1 MKRRNFLKLGA
12 AVSAL
17 PLIPSSMLAADK
29 LTALKKNGEILTAAR
44 WGILKAS
51 VKNGKIVKS
60 APWKITSKIPN
71 TLQNT
76 MADLV
81 YNTRIK
87 APMVRKSYLADPD
100 NPKPELRGLDEWV
113 EVKYEDAIKLVA
125 RELKK
130 TREQKGASSV
140 FAGSYGW
147 QSTGNVHV
155 SRTLLHRFM
164 NLTGGFTGVT
174 GDYSTGAAQVI
185 MPHVTGSNQVY
196 EQQTSWPV
204 VLESSKIVVFWGL
217 NPISTLRVA
226 WTSSDEQGFKYFEQL
241 KNSDKEIIIIDPI
254 KTVSGKYFEGKAR
267 WITPRPNTDVA
278 MMLGMAQYLY
288 SQGKYDKE
296 FLQNYTVGFEKFVP
310 YLTGQSDGVAKTPEW
325 ASEICDISA
334 DVIKELAIKFYE
346 NRTMIMAGWGIQRA
360 HHGEQA
366 HWMIVTLCAM
376 LGQIGLA
383 GGGFGFSYHYAN
395 GGAPTC
401 AGGVIGGMNA
411 ASVGVVKDGKFLG
424 LAQDQKQGGEAA
436 QAWLVNTA
444 KVAFPLARIA
454 DALLNP
460 GKTIDANGAK
470 ITYPKIDFIYWVGG
484 NPIVHHQDTNT
495 NIKAWRKPRTIVV
508 NEIYWTPTAKMAD
521 IVFPTTT
528 QYERNDITMSGD
540 YSNMHIIPMKQVV
553 AKQHGAKDDYQI
565 FTDLCKAYADGL
577 AEVYTD
583 GGKTEMDWI
592 KEFYEGAASA
602 VNANTAL
609 GIQMPSFEQW
619 WEKNEPTEFYET
631 PENAA
636 YVTFEDFRNDPVLEA
651 LGTPSGLIEIYSD
664 TIAAMNYKDCGAHPM
679 WFEPVEWLG
688 MKDKPAKFHLLSI
701 HPYDRLHSQQSNTS
715 NRKRYAVADREP
727 VLINTEDAKELGI
740 KQGDLVRVYNAR
752 GEILA
757 GANVSDDI
765 MRGVVQIFEG
775 AWYDPNAEGLCKN
788 GNPNVLT
795 IELPTSELANGNISH
810 TALVNIEL
818 YKHKAGEDIKL
829 TAFMPP
835 KGAK

>member
-81 YNTRIK
+81 HNTRVK

-164 NLTGGFTGVT
+164 NLSGGFTGVT

-204 VLESSKIVVFWGL
+204 VLENSKVVVFWGL

-254 KTVSGKYFEGKAR
+254 KTVSGKYFEGKAK

-278 MMLGMAQYLY
+278 MMLGMAQHLY

-325 ASEICDISA
+325 ASEICGIGA

-470 ITYPKIDFIYWVGG
+470 ITYPQIDFIYWVGG

-528 QYERNDITMSGD
+528 EYERNDITMSGD

-631 PENAA
+631 PESAA

-688 MKDKPAKFHLLSI
+688 MKDKPAKFHLLSL

-795 IELPTSELANGNISH
+795 IDLPTSELANGNIAH

>member
-278 MMLGMAQYLY
+278 MMLGMAQHLY

-325 ASEICDISA
+325 ASEICGIGA

-521 IVFPTTT
+521 IVLPTTT

-577 AEVYTD
+577 AEAYTD

-609 GIQMPSFEQW
+609 GVQMPSFEQW

-631 PENAA
+631 PESAA
-636 YVTFEDFRNDPVLEA
+636 YVSFEDFRNDPVLEA

-688 MKDKPAKFHLLSI
+688 MKDKPAKFHLLSL
-701 HPYDRLHSQQSNTS
+701 HPLDRLHSQQSNTS

-740 KQGDLVRVYNAR
+740 KQGDLVRVFNAR

-757 GANVSDDI
+757 GANVSSDI

-795 IELPTSELANGNISH
+795 IDLPTSELANGNISH
-810 TALVNIEL
+810 TALVDIEL

>member
-130 TREQKGASSV
+130 TREQKGADSV

-164 NLTGGFTGVT
+164 NLSGGFTGVT

-204 VLESSKIVVFWGL
+204 VLENSKVVVFWGL

-267 WITPRPNTDVA
+267 WIAPRPNTDVA
-278 MMLGMAQYLY
+278 MMLGMAQHLY

-325 ASEICDISA
+325 ASEICGIGA

-528 QYERNDITMSGD
+528 EYERNDITMSGD

-565 FTDLCKAYADGL
+565 FTDLCKAYAEGL
-577 AEVYTD
+577 AEAYTD

-631 PENAA
+631 PESAA
-636 YVTFEDFRNDPVLEA
+636 YVSFEDFRNDPVLEA

-688 MKDKPAKFHLLSI
+688 MKDKPAKFHLLSL
-701 HPYDRLHSQQSNTS
+701 HPLDRLHSQQSNTS

-795 IELPTSELANGNISH
+795 IDLPTSELANGNISH
-810 TALVNIEL
+810 TALVDIEL

>member
-1 MKRRNFLKLGA
+1 
-12 AVSAL
+12 
-17 PLIPSSMLAADK
+17 
-29 LTALKKNGEILTAAR
+29 
-44 WGILKAS
+44 
-51 VKNGKIVKS
+51 
-60 APWKITSKIPN
+60 
-71 TLQNT
+71 
-76 MADLV
+76 
-81 YNTRIK
+81 
-87 APMVRKSYLADPD
+87 
-100 NPKPELRGLDEWV
+100 
-113 EVKYEDAIKLVA
+113 
-125 RELKK
+125 
-130 TREQKGASSV
+130 
-140 FAGSYGW
+140 
-147 QSTGNVHV
+147 
-155 SRTLLHRFM
+155 M

-278 MMLGMAQYLY
+278 MMLGMAQHLY

-325 ASEICDISA
+325 ASEICGIGA

-521 IVFPTTT
+521 IVLPTTT

-577 AEVYTD
+577 AEAYTD

-602 VNANTAL
+602 VNANAAL
-609 GIQMPSFEQW
+609 GVQMPSFEQW

-631 PENAA
+631 PESAA
-636 YVTFEDFRNDPVLEA
+636 YVSFEDFRNDPVLEA

-688 MKDKPAKFHLLSI
+688 MKDKPAKFHLLSL
-701 HPYDRLHSQQSNTS
+701 HPLDRLHSQQSNTS

-740 KQGDLVRVYNAR
+740 KQGDLVRVFNAR

-757 GANVSDDI
+757 GANVSSDI

-795 IELPTSELANGNISH
+795 IDLPTSELANGNISH
-810 TALVNIEL
+810 TALVDIEL

>member
-164 NLTGGFTGVT
+164 NLSGGFTGVT

-204 VLESSKIVVFWGL
+204 VLENSKVVVFWGL

-278 MMLGMAQYLY
+278 MMLGMAQHLY

-325 ASEICDISA
+325 ASEICGISA

-444 KVAFPLARIA
+444 KVTFPLARIA
-454 DALLNP
+454 DVLLNP

-470 ITYPKIDFIYWVGG
+470 ITYPQIDFIYWVGG

-528 QYERNDITMSGD
+528 EYERNDITMSGD

-631 PENAA
+631 PESAA

-757 GANVSDDI
+757 GANVSSDI

-795 IELPTSELANGNISH
+795 IDLPTSELANGNISH
-810 TALVNIEL
+810 TALVDIEL

>member
-130 TREQKGASSV
+130 TSEQKGASSV

-278 MMLGMAQYLY
+278 MMLGMAQHLY

-325 ASEICDISA
+325 ASEICGIGA

-521 IVFPTTT
+521 IVLPTTT

-577 AEVYTD
+577 AEAYTD

-602 VNANTAL
+602 VNANAAL
-609 GIQMPSFEQW
+609 GVQMPSFEQW

-631 PENAA
+631 PESAA
-636 YVTFEDFRNDPVLEA
+636 YVSFEDFRNDPVLEA

-688 MKDKPAKFHLLSI
+688 MKDKPAKFHLLSL
-701 HPYDRLHSQQSNTS
+701 HPLDRLHSQQSNTS

-740 KQGDLVRVYNAR
+740 KQGDLVRVFNAR

-757 GANVSDDI
+757 GANVSSDI

-795 IELPTSELANGNISH
+795 IDLPTSELANGNISH
-810 TALVNIEL
+810 TALVDIEL

>member
-130 TREQKGASSV
+130 TREQKGADSV

-164 NLTGGFTGVT
+164 NLSGGFTGVT

-204 VLESSKIVVFWGL
+204 VLENSKVVVFWGL

-278 MMLGMAQYLY
+278 MMLGMAQHLY

-325 ASEICDISA
+325 ASEICGISA

-460 GKTIDANGAK
+460 GKTIDANGEK
-470 ITYPKIDFIYWVGG
+470 ITYPQIDFIYWVGG

-528 QYERNDITMSGD
+528 EYERNDITMSGD

-631 PENAA
+631 PESAA
-636 YVTFEDFRNDPVLEA
+636 YVSFEDFRNDPVLEA

-688 MKDKPAKFHLLSI
+688 MKDKPAKFHLLSL
-701 HPYDRLHSQQSNTS
+701 HPLDRLHSQQSNTS

-740 KQGDLVRVYNAR
+740 KQGDLVRVFNAR

-757 GANVSDDI
+757 GANVSGDI

-795 IELPTSELANGNISH
+795 IDLPTSELANGNISH
-810 TALVNIEL
+810 TALVDIEL

>member
-130 TREQKGASSV
+130 TREQKGADSV

-164 NLTGGFTGVT
+164 NLSGGFTGVT

-204 VLESSKIVVFWGL
+204 VLENSKVVVFWGL

-254 KTVSGKYFEGKAR
+254 KTVSGKYFEDKAR

-278 MMLGMAQYLY
+278 MMLGMAQHLY

-325 ASEICDISA
+325 ASEICGISA

-528 QYERNDITMSGD
+528 EYERNDITMSGD

-577 AEVYTD
+577 AEAYTD

-609 GIQMPSFEQW
+609 GVQMPSFEQW

-631 PENAA
+631 PESAA
-636 YVTFEDFRNDPVLEA
+636 YVSFEDFRNDPVLEA

-688 MKDKPAKFHLLSI
+688 MKDKPAKFHLLSL
-701 HPYDRLHSQQSNTS
+701 HPYDRLHSQQNNTS
-715 NRKRYAVADREP
+715 NRKRYAVAGREP

-757 GANVSDDI
+757 GANVNDDI

-795 IELPTSELANGNISH
+795 IDLPTSELANGNISH
-810 TALVNIEL
+810 TALVDIEL

>member
-130 TREQKGASSV
+130 TREQKGADSV

-164 NLTGGFTGVT
+164 NLSGGFTGVT

-204 VLESSKIVVFWGL
+204 VLENSKVVVFWGL

-254 KTVSGKYFEGKAR
+254 KTVSGKYFEGKAK

-278 MMLGMAQYLY
+278 MMLGMAQHLY

-325 ASEICDISA
+325 ASEICGISA

-436 QAWLVNTA
+436 QAWLVDTA
-444 KVAFPLARIA
+444 KVTFPLARIA
-454 DALLNP
+454 DVLLNP

-470 ITYPKIDFIYWVGG
+470 ITYPQIDFIYWVGG

-609 GIQMPSFEQW
+609 GMQMPSFEQW

-631 PENAA
+631 PESAA
-636 YVTFEDFRNDPVLEA
+636 YVSFEDFRNDPVLEA

-715 NRKRYAVADREP
+715 NRKRYAVAGREP

-795 IELPTSELANGNISH
+795 IDLPTSELANGNISH
-810 TALVNIEL
+810 TALMDIEL

>member
-164 NLTGGFTGVT
+164 NLSGGFTGVT

-204 VLESSKIVVFWGL
+204 VLENSKVVVFWGL

-254 KTVSGKYFEGKAR
+254 KTVSGKYFEDKAK

-278 MMLGMAQYLY
+278 MMLGMAQHLY

-325 ASEICDISA
+325 ASEICGISA

-528 QYERNDITMSGD
+528 EYERNDITMSGD

-631 PENAA
+631 PESAA
-636 YVTFEDFRNDPVLEA
+636 YVSFEDFRNDPVLEA

-740 KQGDLVRVYNAR
+740 KQGDLVRVFNAR

-795 IELPTSELANGNISH
+795 IDLPTSELANGNISH

>member
-130 TREQKGASSV
+130 TREQKGVDSV

-147 QSTGNVHV
+147 QSTGNMHV

-164 NLTGGFTGVT
+164 NLSGGFTGVT

-204 VLESSKIVVFWGL
+204 VLENSKVVVFWGL

-267 WITPRPNTDVA
+267 WIAPRPNTDVA
-278 MMLGMAQYLY
+278 MMLGMAQHLY

-325 ASEICDISA
+325 ASEICGIGA

-454 DALLNP
+454 DVLLNP

-528 QYERNDITMSGD
+528 EYERNDITMSGD

-577 AEVYTD
+577 AEAYTD

-631 PENAA
+631 PESAA
-636 YVTFEDFRNDPVLEA
+636 YVSFEDFRNDPVLEA

-715 NRKRYAVADREP
+715 NRKRYAVAGREP

-795 IELPTSELANGNISH
+795 IDLPTSELANGNIAH

>member
-81 YNTRIK
+81 HNTRVK

-164 NLTGGFTGVT
+164 NLSGGFTGVT

-204 VLESSKIVVFWGL
+204 VLENSKVVVFWGL

-278 MMLGMAQYLY
+278 MMLGMAQHLY

-325 ASEICDISA
+325 ASEICGISA

-470 ITYPKIDFIYWVGG
+470 ITYPQIDFIYWVGG

-528 QYERNDITMSGD
+528 EYERNDITMSGD

-631 PENAA
+631 PESAA

-688 MKDKPAKFHLLSI
+688 MKDKPAKFHLLSL

-795 IELPTSELANGNISH
+795 IDLPTSELANGNIAH

>member
-12 AVSAL
+12 TLSAL

-130 TREQKGASSV
+130 TREQKGADSV

-204 VLESSKIVVFWGL
+204 VLENSKVVVFWGL

-254 KTVSGKYFEGKAR
+254 KTVSGKYFEDKAR

-278 MMLGMAQYLY
+278 MMLGMAQHLY

-296 FLQNYTVGFEKFVP
+296 FLQNYTVGFEKFIP

-325 ASEICDISA
+325 ASEICGISA

-424 LAQDQKQGGEAA
+424 FAQDQKQGGEAA

-528 QYERNDITMSGD
+528 EYERNDITMSGD

-688 MKDKPAKFHLLSI
+688 MKDKPAKFHLLSL
-701 HPYDRLHSQQSNTS
+701 HPLDRLHSQQSNTS

-795 IELPTSELANGNISH
+795 IDLPTSELANGNIAH

-818 YKHKAGEDIKL
+818 YKHKVGEDIKL

-835 KGAK
+835 KGAR

>member
-130 TREQKGASSV
+130 TREQKGADSV

-164 NLTGGFTGVT
+164 NLSGGFTGVT

-185 MPHVTGSNQVY
+185 MPYVTGSNQVY

-204 VLESSKIVVFWGL
+204 VLENSKVVVFWGL

-254 KTVSGKYFEGKAR
+254 KTVSGKYFEGKAK

-278 MMLGMAQYLY
+278 MMLGMAQHLY

-325 ASEICDISA
+325 ASEICGISA

-470 ITYPKIDFIYWVGG
+470 ITYPQIDFIYWVGG

-528 QYERNDITMSGD
+528 EYERNDITMSGD

-688 MKDKPAKFHLLSI
+688 MKEKPAKFHLLSL
-701 HPYDRLHSQQSNTS
+701 HPLDRLHSQQSNTS

-795 IELPTSELANGNISH
+795 IDLPTSELANGNIAH

-835 KGAK
+835 KGAE

>member
-87 APMVRKSYLADPD
+87 SPMVRKSYLADPD

-130 TREQKGASSV
+130 TREQKGADSV

-164 NLTGGFTGVT
+164 NLSGGFTGVT

-204 VLESSKIVVFWGL
+204 VLENSKVVVFWGL

-278 MMLGMAQYLY
+278 MMLGMAQHLY

-296 FLQNYTVGFEKFVP
+296 FLHNYTVGFEKFVP

-325 ASEICDISA
+325 ASEICGIGA

-460 GKTIDANGAK
+460 GKTIDANGEK
-470 ITYPKIDFIYWVGG
+470 ITYPQIDFIYWVGG

-609 GIQMPSFEQW
+609 GMQMPSFEQW

-688 MKDKPAKFHLLSI
+688 MKDKPAKFHLLSL
-701 HPYDRLHSQQSNTS
+701 HPLDRLHSQQSNTS

-795 IELPTSELANGNISH
+795 IDLPTSELANGNIAH
-810 TALVNIEL
+810 TALVDIEL

>member
-130 TREQKGASSV
+130 TREQKGADSV

-164 NLTGGFTGVT
+164 NLSGGFTGVT

-204 VLESSKIVVFWGL
+204 VLENSKVVVFWGL

-278 MMLGMAQYLY
+278 MMLGMAQHLY

-325 ASEICDISA
+325 ASEICGISA

-528 QYERNDITMSGD
+528 EYERNDITMSGD

-577 AEVYTD
+577 AEAYTD

-609 GIQMPSFEQW
+609 GVQMPSFEQW

-631 PENAA
+631 PESAA
-636 YVTFEDFRNDPVLEA
+636 YVSFEDFRNDPVLEA

-688 MKDKPAKFHLLSI
+688 MKDKPAKFHLLSL
-701 HPYDRLHSQQSNTS
+701 HPYDRLHSQQNNTS
-715 NRKRYAVADREP
+715 NRKRYAVAGREP

-757 GANVSDDI
+757 GANVNDDI

-795 IELPTSELANGNISH
+795 IDLPTSELANGNISH
-810 TALVNIEL
+810 TALVDIEL

>member
-81 YNTRIK
+81 YNARIK

-113 EVKYEDAIKLVA
+113 ELKYEDAIKLVA

-130 TREQKGASSV
+130 TREQKGADSV

-164 NLTGGFTGVT
+164 NLSGGFTGVT

-204 VLESSKIVVFWGL
+204 VLENSKVVVFWGL

-267 WITPRPNTDVA
+267 WIAPRPNTDVA
-278 MMLGMAQYLY
+278 MMLGMAQHLY

-325 ASEICDISA
+325 ASEICGISA

-470 ITYPKIDFIYWVGG
+470 ITYPQIDFIYWVGG

-631 PENAA
+631 PESAA
-636 YVTFEDFRNDPVLEA
+636 YVSFEDFRNDPVLEA

-688 MKDKPAKFHLLSI
+688 MKDKPAKFHLLSL
-701 HPYDRLHSQQSNTS
+701 HPLDRLHSQQSNTS

-795 IELPTSELANGNISH
+795 IDLPTSELANGNIAH
-810 TALVNIEL
+810 TALVDIEL

>member
-130 TREQKGASSV
+130 TREQKGADSV

-164 NLTGGFTGVT
+164 NLSGGFTGVT

-204 VLESSKIVVFWGL
+204 VLENSKVVVFWGL

-278 MMLGMAQYLY
+278 MMLGMAQHLY

-325 ASEICDISA
+325 ASEICGIGA

-521 IVFPTTT
+521 IVFPITTE
-528 QYERNDITMSGD
+528 YERNDITMSGD

-553 AKQHGAKDDYQI
+553 AKQYGAKDDYQI

-609 GIQMPSFEQW
+609 GVQMPSFEQW

-631 PENAA
+631 PESAA
-636 YVTFEDFRNDPVLEA
+636 YVSFEDFRNDPVLEA

-688 MKDKPAKFHLLSI
+688 MKDKPAKFHLLSL
-701 HPYDRLHSQQSNTS
+701 HPLDRLHSQQSNTS

-740 KQGDLVRVYNAR
+740 KHGDLVRAFNAR
-752 GEILA
+752 GDILA
-757 GANVSDDI
+757 GANVSSDI

-795 IELPTSELANGNISH
+795 IDLPTSELANGNISH
-810 TALVNIEL
+810 TALVDIEL

>member
-81 YNTRIK
+81 YNTRVK

-164 NLTGGFTGVT
+164 NLSGGFTGVT

-185 MPHVTGSNQVY
+185 MPYVTGSNQVY

-204 VLESSKIVVFWGL
+204 VLENSKVVVFWGL

-241 KNSDKEIIIIDPI
+241 KNSDKDIIIIDPI

-267 WITPRPNTDVA
+267 WIAPRPNTDVA
-278 MMLGMAQYLY
+278 MMLGMAQHLY

-325 ASEICDISA
+325 ASEICGISA

-454 DALLNP
+454 DVLLNP

-470 ITYPKIDFIYWVGG
+470 ITYPQIDFIYWVGG

-528 QYERNDITMSGD
+528 EYERNDITMSGD

-565 FTDLCKAYADGL
+565 FTDLCKAYAEGL

-631 PENAA
+631 PESAA
-636 YVTFEDFRNDPVLEA
+636 YVSFEDFRNDPVLEA

-664 TIAAMNYKDCGAHPM
+664 TIAAMNYKNCGAHPM

-688 MKDKPAKFHLLSI
+688 MKEKPAKFHLLSL
-701 HPYDRLHSQQSNTS
+701 HPLDRLHSQQSNTS

-795 IELPTSELANGNISH
+795 IDLPTSELANGNISH

>member
-12 AVSAL
+12 AASAL

-130 TREQKGASSV
+130 TREQKGTSSV

-164 NLTGGFTGVT
+164 NLSGGFTGVT

-204 VLESSKIVVFWGL
+204 VLESSKVVVFWGL

-278 MMLGMAQYLY
+278 MMLGMAQHLY

-325 ASEICDISA
+325 ASEICGISA

-470 ITYPKIDFIYWVGG
+470 ITYPQIDFIYWVGG

-528 QYERNDITMSGD
+528 EYERNDITMSGD

-609 GIQMPSFEQW
+609 GMQMPSFEQW

-664 TIAAMNYKDCGAHPM
+664 AIAAMNYKDCGAHPM

-688 MKDKPAKFHLLSI
+688 MKDKPAKFHLLSL
-701 HPYDRLHSQQSNTS
+701 HPLDRLHSQQSNTS

-757 GANVSDDI
+757 GANVSSDI

-775 AWYDPNAEGLCKN
+775 AWYDPNDEGLCKN

-795 IELPTSELANGNISH
+795 IDLPTSELANGNISH
-810 TALVNIEL
+810 TALVDIEL

-835 KGAK
+835 KGVK

>member
-12 AVSAL
+12 TLSAL

-125 RELKK
+125 CELKK
-130 TREQKGASSV
+130 TREQKGADSV

-164 NLTGGFTGVT
+164 NLSGGFTGVT

-204 VLESSKIVVFWGL
+204 VLENSKVVVFWGL

-267 WITPRPNTDVA
+267 WIAPRPNTDVA
-278 MMLGMAQYLY
+278 MMLGMAQHLY

-325 ASEICDISA
+325 ASEICGISA

-454 DALLNP
+454 DVLLNP

-528 QYERNDITMSGD
+528 EYERNDITMSGD

-664 TIAAMNYKDCGAHPM
+664 TIEAMNYKDCGAHPM

-688 MKDKPAKFHLLSI
+688 MKDKPAKFHLLSL
-701 HPYDRLHSQQSNTS
+701 HPLDRLHSQQSNTS

-740 KQGDLVRVYNAR
+740 KQGDLVRVFNAR

-795 IELPTSELANGNISH
+795 IDLPTSELANGNIAH
-810 TALVNIEL
+810 TALVDIEL

>member
-12 AVSAL
+12 TLSAL

-130 TREQKGASSV
+130 TREQKGADSV

-164 NLTGGFTGVT
+164 NLSGGFTGVT

-204 VLESSKIVVFWGL
+204 VLENSKVVVFWGL

-267 WITPRPNTDVA
+267 WIAPRPNTDVA
-278 MMLGMAQYLY
+278 MMLGMAQHLY

-325 ASEICDISA
+325 ASEICGISA
-334 DVIKELAIKFYE
+334 NVIKELAIKFYE

-424 LAQDQKQGGEAA
+424 LAQDQKQGGEAT

-444 KVAFPLARIA
+444 KVTFPLARIA

-470 ITYPKIDFIYWVGG
+470 ITYPQIDFIYWVGG

-528 QYERNDITMSGD
+528 EYERNDITMSGD

-631 PENAA
+631 PESAA
-636 YVTFEDFRNDPVLEA
+636 YVSFEDFRNDPILEA

-664 TIAAMNYKDCGAHPM
+664 TIEAMNYKDCGAHPM

-688 MKDKPAKFHLLSI
+688 MKEKPAKFHLLSL
-701 HPYDRLHSQQSNTS
+701 HPLDRLHSQQSNTS

-795 IELPTSELANGNISH
+795 IDLPTSELANGNISH

>member
-164 NLTGGFTGVT
+164 NLSGGFTGVT

-204 VLESSKIVVFWGL
+204 VLENSKVVVFWGL

-254 KTVSGKYFEGKAR
+254 KTVSGKYFEGKAK

-278 MMLGMAQYLY
+278 MMLGMAQHLY

-325 ASEICDISA
+325 ASEICGIGA

-528 QYERNDITMSGD
+528 EYERNDITMSGD

-631 PENAA
+631 PESAA
-636 YVTFEDFRNDPVLEA
+636 YVSFEDFRNDPVLEA

-795 IELPTSELANGNISH
+795 IDLPTSELANGNIAH

>member
-130 TREQKGASSV
+130 TREQKGADSV

-164 NLTGGFTGVT
+164 NLSGGFTGVT

-204 VLESSKIVVFWGL
+204 VLESSKVVVFWGL

-267 WITPRPNTDVA
+267 WIAPRPNTDVA
-278 MMLGMAQYLY
+278 MMLGMAQHLY

-325 ASEICDISA
+325 ASEICGISA

-424 LAQDQKQGGEAA
+424 LAQDQKQGGEAT

-454 DALLNP
+454 DVLLNP

-528 QYERNDITMSGD
+528 EYERNDITMSGD

-631 PENAA
+631 PESAA
-636 YVTFEDFRNDPVLEA
+636 YVSFEDFRNDPVLEA

-664 TIAAMNYKDCGAHPM
+664 TIEAMNYKDCGAHPM
-679 WFEPVEWLG
+679 WFEPIEWLG
-688 MKDKPAKFHLLSI
+688 MKDKPAKFHLLSL
-701 HPYDRLHSQQSNTS
+701 HPLDRLHSQQSNTS

-795 IELPTSELANGNISH
+795 IDLPTSELANGNISH
-810 TALVNIEL
+810 TALVDIEL

>member
-130 TREQKGASSV
+130 TREQKGADSV

-164 NLTGGFTGVT
+164 NLSGGFTGVT

-204 VLESSKIVVFWGL
+204 VLENSKVVVFWGL

-267 WITPRPNTDVA
+267 WIAPRPNTDVA
-278 MMLGMAQYLY
+278 MMLGMAQHLY

-325 ASEICDISA
+325 ASEICGISA
-334 DVIKELAIKFYE
+334 DMIKELAIKFYE

-470 ITYPKIDFIYWVGG
+470 ITYPQIDFIYWVGG

-528 QYERNDITMSGD
+528 EYERNDITMSGD

-565 FTDLCKAYADGL
+565 FTDLCKAYAEGL
-577 AEVYTD
+577 AEAYTD

-631 PENAA
+631 PESAA
-636 YVTFEDFRNDPVLEA
+636 YVSFEDFRNDPVLEA

-664 TIAAMNYKDCGAHPM
+664 TIEAMNYRDCGAHPM

-688 MKDKPAKFHLLSI
+688 MKDKPAKFHLLSL

-795 IELPTSELANGNISH
+795 IDLPTSELANGNIAH

>member
-81 YNTRIK
+81 YNTRVK

-130 TREQKGASSV
+130 TREQKGADSV

-164 NLTGGFTGVT
+164 NLSGGFTGVT

-204 VLESSKIVVFWGL
+204 VLENSKVVVFWGL

-254 KTVSGKYFEGKAR
+254 KTVSGKYFEGKAK
-267 WITPRPNTDVA
+267 WIAPRPNTDVA
-278 MMLGMAQYLY
+278 MMLGMAQHLY

-325 ASEICDISA
+325 ASEICGIGA

-424 LAQDQKQGGEAA
+424 LAQDQKQGGEVA

-454 DALLNP
+454 DVLLNP

-528 QYERNDITMSGD
+528 EYERNDITMSGD

-553 AKQHGAKDDYQI
+553 AKQYGAKDDYQI

-577 AEVYTD
+577 AEAYTD

-631 PENAA
+631 PESAA

-715 NRKRYAVADREP
+715 NRKRYAVAGREP
-727 VLINTEDAKELGI
+727 VLINTEDAKELSI

-757 GANVSDDI
+757 GASVSDDI

-795 IELPTSELANGNISH
+795 IDLPTSELANGNISH

>member
-29 LTALKKNGEILTAAR
+29 LTSLKKNGEILTAAR

-278 MMLGMAQYLY
+278 MMLGMAQHLY

-325 ASEICDISA
+325 ASEICGIGA

-521 IVFPTTT
+521 IVLPTTT

-577 AEVYTD
+577 AEAYTD

-602 VNANTAL
+602 VNANAAL
-609 GIQMPSFEQW
+609 GVQMPSFEQW

-631 PENAA
+631 PESAA
-636 YVTFEDFRNDPVLEA
+636 YVSFEDFRNDPVLEA

-688 MKDKPAKFHLLSI
+688 MKDKPAKFHLLSL
-701 HPYDRLHSQQSNTS
+701 HPLDRLHSQQSNTS

-740 KQGDLVRVYNAR
+740 KQGDLVRVFNAR

-757 GANVSDDI
+757 GANVSSDI

-795 IELPTSELANGNISH
+795 IDLPTSELANGNISH
-810 TALVNIEL
+810 TALVDIEL

>member
-60 APWKITSKIPN
+60 APWKIISKIPN

-130 TREQKGASSV
+130 TREQKGADSV

-204 VLESSKIVVFWGL
+204 VLENSKVVVFWGL

-267 WITPRPNTDVA
+267 WIAPRPNTDVA
-278 MMLGMAQYLY
+278 MMLGMAQHLY

-310 YLTGQSDGVAKTPEW
+310 YLTGQSDGAAKTPEW
-325 ASEICDISA
+325 ASEICGISA

-411 ASVGVVKDGKFLG
+411 ASVGIVKDGKFLG

-592 KEFYEGAASA
+592 KEFYKGAAGA

-631 PENAA
+631 PESAA
-636 YVTFEDFRNDPVLEA
+636 YVSFEDFRNDPVLEA

-664 TIAAMNYKDCGAHPM
+664 TIEAMNYKDCGAHPM

-688 MKDKPAKFHLLSI
+688 MKDKPAKFHLLSL
-701 HPYDRLHSQQSNTS
+701 HPLDRLHSQQSNTS
-715 NRKRYAVADREP
+715 NRKRYAIADREP

-795 IELPTSELANGNISH
+795 IDLPTSELANGNIAH
-810 TALVNIEL
+810 TALVDIEL

>member
-100 NPKPELRGLDEWV
+100 NPKPELRGLDEWI

-164 NLTGGFTGVT
+164 NLSGGFTGVT

-278 MMLGMAQYLY
+278 MMLGMAQHLY

-325 ASEICDISA
+325 ASEICGISA

-460 GKTIDANGAK
+460 GKTIDANGTK

-528 QYERNDITMSGD
+528 EYERNDITMSGD

-592 KEFYEGAASA
+592 KEFYEGAANA

-664 TIAAMNYKDCGAHPM
+664 TIEAMNYKDCGAHPM

-688 MKDKPAKFHLLSI
+688 MKDKPAKFHLLSL
-701 HPYDRLHSQQSNTS
+701 HPLDRLHSQQSNTS

-775 AWYDPNAEGLCKN
+775 TWYDPNAEGLCKN

-795 IELPTSELANGNISH
+795 IDLPTSELANGNISH
-810 TALVNIEL
+810 TALVDIEL

>member
-12 AVSAL
+12 TLSAL

-204 VLESSKIVVFWGL
+204 VLENSKVVVFWGL

-267 WITPRPNTDVA
+267 WIAPRPNTDVA
-278 MMLGMAQYLY
+278 MMLGMAQHLY

-325 ASEICDISA
+325 ASEICGISA

-411 ASVGVVKDGKFLG
+411 ASVGIVKDGKFLG

-454 DALLNP
+454 DVLLNP

-528 QYERNDITMSGD
+528 EYERNDITMSGD

-609 GIQMPSFEQW
+609 GVQMPSFEQW

-631 PENAA
+631 PESAA

-664 TIAAMNYKDCGAHPM
+664 TIEAMNYKDCGPHPM

-740 KQGDLVRVYNAR
+740 KQGDLVRVFNAR

-795 IELPTSELANGNISH
+795 IDLPTSELANGNISH
-810 TALVNIEL
+810 TALVDIEL
-818 YKHKAGEDIKL
+818 YKHKVGEDIKL

>member
-12 AVSAL
+12 TLSAL

-130 TREQKGASSV
+130 TREQKGADSV

-204 VLESSKIVVFWGL
+204 VLENSKVVVFWGL

-267 WITPRPNTDVA
+267 WIAPRPNTDVA
-278 MMLGMAQYLY
+278 MMLGMAQHLY

-325 ASEICDISA
+325 ASEICGISA

-528 QYERNDITMSGD
+528 EYERNDITMSGD

-577 AEVYTD
+577 AEAYTD

-631 PENAA
+631 PESAA
-636 YVTFEDFRNDPVLEA
+636 YVSFEDFRNDPVLEA

-688 MKDKPAKFHLLSI
+688 MKDKSAKFHLLSL
-701 HPYDRLHSQQSNTS
+701 HPLDRLHSQQSNTS

-757 GANVSDDI
+757 GANVSGDI

-795 IELPTSELANGNISH
+795 IDLPTSELANGNIAH

>member
-60 APWKITSKIPN
+60 TPWKITSKIPN

-130 TREQKGASSV
+130 TREQKGADSV

-164 NLTGGFTGVT
+164 NLSGGFTGVT

-204 VLESSKIVVFWGL
+204 VLENSKVVVFWGL

-254 KTVSGKYFEGKAR
+254 KTVSGKYFEDKAR
-267 WITPRPNTDVA
+267 WIAPRPNTDVA
-278 MMLGMAQYLY
+278 MMLGMAQHLY

-460 GKTIDANGAK
+460 GKTIDANGEK
-470 ITYPKIDFIYWVGG
+470 ITYPQIDFIYWVGG

-528 QYERNDITMSGD
+528 EYERNDITMSGD

-609 GIQMPSFEQW
+609 GMQMPSFEQW

-664 TIAAMNYKDCGAHPM
+664 TIEAMNYKDCGAHPM

-688 MKDKPAKFHLLSI
+688 MKDKPAKFHLLSL
-701 HPYDRLHSQQSNTS
+701 HPLDRLHSQQSNTS

-740 KQGDLVRVYNAR
+740 KQGDLVRVFNAR

-757 GANVSDDI
+757 GANVSSDI

-788 GNPNVLT
+788 GNPNMLT
-795 IELPTSELANGNISH
+795 IDLPTSELANGNISH

>member
-81 YNTRIK
+81 YNTRVK

-164 NLTGGFTGVT
+164 NLSGGFTGVT

-185 MPHVTGSNQVY
+185 MPYVTGSNQVY

-204 VLESSKIVVFWGL
+204 VLENSKVVVFWGL

-267 WITPRPNTDVA
+267 WIAPRPNTDVA
-278 MMLGMAQYLY
+278 MMLGMAQHLY

-325 ASEICDISA
+325 ASEICGIGA

-454 DALLNP
+454 DVLLNP

-528 QYERNDITMSGD
+528 EYERNDITMSGD

-565 FTDLCKAYADGL
+565 FTDLCKAYAEGL
-577 AEVYTD
+577 AEAYTD

-631 PENAA
+631 PESAA
-636 YVTFEDFRNDPVLEA
+636 YVSFEDFRNDPVLEA

-688 MKDKPAKFHLLSI
+688 MKDKPAKFHLLSL
-701 HPYDRLHSQQSNTS
+701 HPLDRLHSQQSNTS

-795 IELPTSELANGNISH
+795 IDLPTSELANGNISH
-810 TALVNIEL
+810 TALVNIEP

>member
-130 TREQKGASSV
+130 TREQKGADSV

-164 NLTGGFTGVT
+164 NLSGGFTGVT

-204 VLESSKIVVFWGL
+204 VLENSKVVVFWGL

-325 ASEICDISA
+325 ASEICGISA

-454 DALLNP
+454 DVLLNP

-528 QYERNDITMSGD
+528 EYERNDITMSGD

-609 GIQMPSFEQW
+609 GVQMPSFEQW

-631 PENAA
+631 PESAA
-636 YVTFEDFRNDPVLEA
+636 YVSFEDFRNDPVLEA

-688 MKDKPAKFHLLSI
+688 MKEKPAKFHLLSL
-701 HPYDRLHSQQSNTS
+701 HPLDRLHSQQSNTS

-795 IELPTSELANGNISH
+795 IDLPTSELANGNISH

>member
-81 YNTRIK
+81 YNTRVK

-164 NLTGGFTGVT
+164 NLSGGFTGVT

-204 VLESSKIVVFWGL
+204 VLENSKVVVFWGL

-254 KTVSGKYFEGKAR
+254 KTVSGKYFEDKAK

-278 MMLGMAQYLY
+278 MMLGMAQHLY

-325 ASEICDISA
+325 ASEICGISA

-528 QYERNDITMSGD
+528 EYERNDITMSGD

-565 FTDLCKAYADGL
+565 FTDLCKAYAEGL
-577 AEVYTD
+577 AEAYTD

-631 PENAA
+631 PESAA
-636 YVTFEDFRNDPVLEA
+636 YVSFEDFRNDPVLEA

-740 KQGDLVRVYNAR
+740 KQGDLVRVFNAR

-795 IELPTSELANGNISH
+795 IDLPTSELANGNISH

>member
-130 TREQKGASSV
+130 TREQKGADSV

-204 VLESSKIVVFWGL
+204 VLENSKVVVFWGL

-254 KTVSGKYFEGKAR
+254 KTVSGKYFEGKAK

-278 MMLGMAQYLY
+278 MMLGMAQHLY

-310 YLTGQSDGVAKTPEW
+310 YLTGQSDGIAKTPEW
-325 ASEICDISA
+325 ASEICGISA

-460 GKTIDANGAK
+460 GKTIDSNGAK

-528 QYERNDITMSGD
+528 EYERNDITMSGD

-553 AKQHGAKDDYQI
+553 VKQHGAKDDYQI

-577 AEVYTD
+577 AAAYTD

-609 GIQMPSFEQW
+609 GVQMPSFEQW

-631 PENAA
+631 PESAA
-636 YVTFEDFRNDPVLEA
+636 YVSFEDFRNDPVLQA

-688 MKDKPAKFHLLSI
+688 MKDKPAKFHLLSL
-701 HPYDRLHSQQSNTS
+701 HPLDRLHSQQSNTS
-715 NRKRYAVADREP
+715 NRKRYAVAGREP

-795 IELPTSELANGNISH
+795 IDLPTSELANGNISH

-835 KGAK
+835 KGAR

>member
-130 TREQKGASSV
+130 TREQKGADSV

-204 VLESSKIVVFWGL
+204 VLENSKVVVFWGL

-267 WITPRPNTDVA
+267 WIAPRPNTDVA
-278 MMLGMAQYLY
+278 MMLGMAQHLY

-325 ASEICDISA
+325 ASEICGISA

-528 QYERNDITMSGD
+528 EYERNDITMSGD

-577 AEVYTD
+577 AEAYTD

-609 GIQMPSFEQW
+609 GVQMPSFEQW

-631 PENAA
+631 PESAA
-636 YVTFEDFRNDPVLEA
+636 YVSFEDFRNDPVLEA

-688 MKDKPAKFHLLSI
+688 MKDKPAKFHLLSL
-701 HPYDRLHSQQSNTS
+701 HPYDRLHSQQNNTS

-757 GANVSDDI
+757 GANVNDDI

-795 IELPTSELANGNISH
+795 IDLPTSELANGNISH
-810 TALVNIEL
+810 TALVDIEL

>member
-130 TREQKGASSV
+130 TREQKGADSV

-164 NLTGGFTGVT
+164 NLSGGFTGVT

-204 VLESSKIVVFWGL
+204 VLENSKVVVFWGL
-217 NPISTLRVA
+217 NPVSTLRVA

-278 MMLGMAQYLY
+278 MMLGMAQHLY

-325 ASEICDISA
+325 ASEICGISA

-346 NRTMIMAGWGIQRA
+346 NRTMIMAGWGVQRA

-664 TIAAMNYKDCGAHPM
+664 TIEAMNYKDCGAHPM

-701 HPYDRLHSQQSNTS
+701 HPLDRLHSQQSNTS

-757 GANVSDDI
+757 GANVSSDI

-795 IELPTSELANGNISH
+795 IDLPTSELANGNISH
-810 TALVNIEL
+810 TALVDIEL

>member
-81 YNTRIK
+81 YNTRVK

-164 NLTGGFTGVT
+164 NLSGGFTGVT

-204 VLESSKIVVFWGL
+204 VLENSKVVVFWGL

-254 KTVSGKYFEGKAR
+254 KTVSGKYFEDKAK

-278 MMLGMAQYLY
+278 MMLGMAQHLY

-325 ASEICDISA
+325 ASEICGISA

-528 QYERNDITMSGD
+528 EYERNDITMSGD

-631 PENAA
+631 PESAA
-636 YVTFEDFRNDPVLEA
+636 YVSFEDFRNDPVLEA

-740 KQGDLVRVYNAR
+740 KQGDLVRVFNAR

-795 IELPTSELANGNISH
+795 IDLPTSELANGNISH

>member
-164 NLTGGFTGVT
+164 NLSGGFTGVT

-204 VLESSKIVVFWGL
+204 VLESSKVVVFWGL

-267 WITPRPNTDVA
+267 WIAPRPNTDVA
-278 MMLGMAQYLY
+278 MMLGMAQHLY

-325 ASEICDISA
+325 ASEICGISA

-424 LAQDQKQGGEAA
+424 LAQDQKQGGEAT

-454 DALLNP
+454 DVLLNP

-528 QYERNDITMSGD
+528 EYERNDITMSGD

-631 PENAA
+631 PESAA
-636 YVTFEDFRNDPVLEA
+636 YVSFEDFRNDPVLEA

-664 TIAAMNYKDCGAHPM
+664 TIEAMNYKDCGAHPM
-679 WFEPVEWLG
+679 WFEPIEWLG
-688 MKDKPAKFHLLSI
+688 MKDKPAKFHLLSL
-701 HPYDRLHSQQSNTS
+701 HPLDRLHSQQSNTS

-795 IELPTSELANGNISH
+795 IDLPTSELANGNISH
-810 TALVNIEL
+810 TALVDIEL